1 MKGSLL
7 PLLRP
12 LLRTIWLTLQHF
24 AGSHHTSDNP
34 GFNFPLLLHTSDT
47 YRLAPQMF
55 LTKRVQNLY
64 IHVWIFCL
72 KSSYLQIEGI
82 MSKLTLK
89 YTWSAWSLKFQSF
102 WQMFGLSLVLL
113 VHLSIPWL
121 IWISQPIESE
131 SWNRGPSQV
140 RKLHYIRNVK
150 VLFINLI
157 QKLTLLLIIDLFES
171 FMIPSL
177 CVGLYYELLDI
188 FQLQCCRLV

>member
-1 MKGSLL
+1 MKGSLW

-82 MSKLTLK
+82 VSRLTLK

-102 WQMFGLSLVLL
+102 WQMFVLNLQALEFTVWLCWCIFRFPCSSGSTSARRIKYSLNEEMGGGFFKA
-113 VHLSIPWL
+113 IY
-121 IWISQPIESE
+121 
-131 SWNRGPSQV
+131 RR
-140 RKLHYIRNVK
+140 RKKNV
-150 VLFINLI
+150 F
-157 QKLTLLLIIDLFES
+157 T
-171 FMIPSL
+171 
-177 CVGLYYELLDI
+177 C
-188 FQLQCCRLV
+188 